1 MSPLDQ
7 KVRRAG
13 DEQYDYCQLQGPLF
27 GTRCPVAKCSTC
39 SELVILEAEKR
50 PLPQGGPLR
59 MPAGSRSK
67 TLTAHE
73 AANAIF
79 VDFEGTKTEAISSW
93 VVRPRSWTATVLESA
108 LKPLVPQGHPRGSVQ
123 FRSMA
128 VILGELQEMSINESR
143 MIVCWSERERTAIYE
158 NQTLDLELRAW
169 WKDNLVNILKP
180 AKRWARE
187 NGVKVPAIVN
197 SYGKET
203 SASLTGFRR
212 ATGYEAVTFETLNT
226 ATPQNEYERFVAR
239 LSYGDRSKP

>member
-1 MSPLDQ
+1 
-7 KVRRAG
+7 
-13 DEQYDYCQLQGPLF
+13 
-27 GTRCPVAKCSTC
+27 
-39 SELVILEAEKR
+39 
-50 PLPQGGPLR
+50 

-79 VDFEGTKTEAISSW
+79 VDFEGTKTEEPSLLGW
-93 VVRPRSWTATVLESA
+93 YVRGSWTATVLESA

-212 ATGYEAVTFETLNT
+212 ATGYEAVARNLEHGNTSKRIRAVRRQIELRGSFEAL
-226 ATPQNEYERFVAR
+226 TPTVKGHWTKV
-239 LSYGDRSKP
+239 LSHNFHDCAGLAHVCDTIFST